1 MEKKKTGRREKY
13 GEPTIMF
20 TARIP
25 AGSKP
30 GLVKLLAEYLK
41 VYQQQK
47 ILSQLNKEHNVN
59 D

>member
-1 MEKKKTGRREKY
+1 MKKPIKLGRREKY

-47 ILSQLNKEHNVN
+47 ILSQLNKEK
-59 D
+59 

>member
-1 MEKKKTGRREKY
+1 MTKKQKLGRREKY

-47 ILSQLNKEHNVN
+47 ILSQLNKEQ
-59 D
+59 